1 MAPPRARSRAPMSG
15 ARERDRRG
23 GARARSPRA
32 SGTRGPSVP
41 GSSAGE
47 RAVLEVRR
55 GAQRPDELR
64 DAREALRPEVL
75 GDALIDRLADHG
87 VVEERR
93 ADADR
98 GGAGNQELQRIAR
111 ARDAALADDRNAV
124 RARHLVHLAHLEE
137 RNGLDGGPGEAP

>member
-1 MAPPRARSRAPMSG
+1 MAPPRARSSLPMSG

-23 GARARSPRA
+23 GACARESPR
-32 SGTRGPSVP
+32 GERNPRTLRP

-75 GDALIDRLADHG
+75 GDTLIDRLADHG

-93 ADADR
+93 PDADR

-111 ARDAALADDRNAV
+111 TRDAALAD
-124 RARHLVHLAHLEE
+124 
-137 RNGLDGGPGEAP
+137 